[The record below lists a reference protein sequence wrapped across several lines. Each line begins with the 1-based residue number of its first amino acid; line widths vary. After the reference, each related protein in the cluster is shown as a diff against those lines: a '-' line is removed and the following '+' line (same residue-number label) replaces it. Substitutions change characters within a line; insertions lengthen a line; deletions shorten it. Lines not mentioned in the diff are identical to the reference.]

1 MKPALGAKRPV
12 LQAQADQPERAGLT
26 GPGSAP
32 QAPGQG
38 AGASDRAGGA
48 AAPGEPLLSIE
59 HLRVSF
65 GDTLAVDDV
74 SLTIGRGERVALVG
88 ESGSGKSVTALAIL
102 RLLRD
107 AEQGGRIRFD
117 GRELGAASERAM
129 RGLRGAQI
137 AMIFQEPMT
146 ALNPLCTVGDQIV
159 ETIVLHDGVS
169 RREARA
175 RAIALLGRTGI
186 AEPER
191 RVDSYPHQLSGGQ
204 RQRAMIA
211 MALACRPRLL
221 LADEPTTALDV
232 TIRAQI
238 VELLLDL
245 QRDAELT
252 RGMSI
257 LLITHDLNLVRRFAQ
272 RVAVMEKGR
281 LVESG
286 EVEQIFAE
294 PEHPYTRKLLNSRPQ
309 RTAAPVLPIAPVM
322 LDAREVT
329 VGFRQKLPGLAG
341 WFRSGRFTAVK
352 QVSVSVRQG
361 ETLGVVGESGSGKS
375 TLAMALL
382 GLQRIEAGRI
392 EFDGRPLASWR
403 GADARRLRARMQVVF
418 QDPFGS
424 LSPRHT
430 IERIVGEGLALHRPE
445 LSAEALR
452 ERVTAVLREVGLDR
466 TVLHRYPHE
475 FSGGQRQRIAI
486 ARALV
491 LEPSILVLDEPTSAL
506 DVSIQQQVLKLL
518 ANLQRKYNLG
528 YVFISHDLEVIG
540 AMAHRVAVMQ
550 GGEIVESG
558 EVGKIFTQP
567 SHPYTRKLLAAVG
580 QPGLPQ

>member
-1 MKPALGAKRPV
+1 MSDTAVAK
-12 LQAQADQPERAGLT
+12 
-26 GPGSAP
+26 S
-32 QAPGQG
+32 
-38 AGASDRAGGA
+38 
-48 AAPGEPLLSIE
+48 GEPLLSLE
-59 HLRVSF
+59 HLHVRF
-65 GDTLAVDDV
+65 GDTVAVDDV
-74 SLTIGRGERVALVG
+74 TLAIGRGERVALVG

-107 AEQGGRIRFD
+107 ADVSGTIRLAGQD
-117 GRELGAASERAM
+117 LAGKSEREM
-129 RGLRGAQI
+129 RGLRGSDI

-146 ALNPLCTVGDQIV
+146 ALNPLYTIGAQIG
-159 ETIVLHDGVS
+159 ETIVLHDGVTAA
-169 RREARA
+169 EARK
-175 RAIALLGRTGI
+175 RAIALLARTGI

-238 VELLLDL
+238 VDLLLEL
-245 QRDAELT
+245 QREEAEK
-252 RGMSI
+252 RGMAI
-257 LLITHDLNLVRRFAQ
+257 LLITHDLNLVRHFAD
-272 RVAVMEKGR
+272 RVAVMERGK

-286 EVEQIFAE
+286 PVERIFAQ
-294 PEHPYTRKLLNSRPQ
+294 PEHPYTQRLLNSRPQ
-309 RTAAPVLPIAPVM
+309 RAVVPVMPIAPVV
-322 LDAREVT
+322 LDARHVS
-329 VGFRQKLPGLAG
+329 VQFARKRPGFAG
-341 WFRSGRFTAVK
+341 WFGTVPVTAVAD
-352 QVSVSVRQG
+352 VSVSVRQG
-361 ETLGVVGESGSGKS
+361 ETLGIVGESGSGKS

-382 GLQRIEAGRI
+382 GLQKTTHGEI
-392 EFDGRPLASWR
+392 EFQGRALSTYR
-403 GADARRLRARMQVVF
+403 GREQTALRSNMQVVF
-418 QDPFGS
+418 QDPFSS

-430 IERIVGEGLALHRPE
+430 IERIVGEGLELHRPE
-445 LSAEALR
+445 LTPDARRAKSL
-452 ERVTAVLREVGLDR
+452 AVLREVGLDR

-491 LEPSILVLDEPTSAL
+491 LEPRILILDEPTSAL

-518 ANLQRKYNLG
+518 ANLQQKYNLG

-550 GGEIVESG
+550 EGVVVESG
-558 EVGKIFTQP
+558 EVAEIFARP
-567 SHPYTRKLLAAVG
+567 SHPYTQKLLKAVWKA
-580 QPGLPQ
+580 

>member
-1 MKPALGAKRPV
+1 MSEPV
-12 LQAQADQPERAGLT
+12 VSNPR
-26 GPGSAP
+26 
-32 QAPGQG
+32 
-38 AGASDRAGGA
+38 
-48 AAPGEPLLSIE
+48 EPLLSLE
-59 HLRVSF
+59 HLHVRF
-65 GDTLAVDDV
+65 GDTVAVEDVTLA
-74 SLTIGRGERVALVG
+74 IGRGERVALVG
-88 ESGSGKSVTALAIL
+88 ESGSGKSVTALSIL

-107 AEQGGRIRFD
+107 ADVSGTIRFAGQD
-117 GRELGAASERAM
+117 LSAKSEREM
-129 RGLRGAQI
+129 RGLRGSDI

-146 ALNPLCTVGDQIV
+146 ALNPLYTIGVQIG

-169 RREARA
+169 AVEARK
-175 RAIALLGRTGI
+175 RAIALLARTGV

-238 VELLLDL
+238 VDLLLEL
-245 QRDAELT
+245 QREEAEK
-252 RGMSI
+252 RGMAI
-257 LLITHDLNLVRRFAQ
+257 LLITHDLNLVRHFAE
-272 RVAVMEKGR
+272 RVAVMERGR

-286 EVEQIFAE
+286 PVERIFAE
-294 PEHPYTRKLLNSRPQ
+294 PEHPYTQRLLSSRPQ
-309 RTAAPVLPIAPVM
+309 RAVAPVMPIAPVV
-322 LDAREVT
+322 LDARHVS
-329 VGFRQKLPGLAG
+329 VQFARKRPGFAG
-341 WFRSGRFTAVK
+341 WFGTVPVTAVAD
-352 QVSVSVRQG
+352 VSVSVRQG
-361 ETLGVVGESGSGKS
+361 ETLGIVGESGSGKS

-382 GLQRIEAGRI
+382 GLQKTAGGEI
-392 EFDGRPLASWR
+392 EFQGRALSTYR
-403 GADARRLRARMQVVF
+403 GREQTALRSNMQVVF
-418 QDPFGS
+418 QDPFSS

-430 IERIVGEGLALHRPE
+430 IERIVGEGLELHRPE
-445 LSAEALR
+445 MTPDARRAKSL
-452 ERVTAVLREVGLDR
+452 AVLREVGLDR

-491 LEPSILVLDEPTSAL
+491 LEPRILILDEPTSAL

-518 ANLQRKYNLG
+518 ANLQQKYNLG

-550 GGEIVESG
+550 GGAVVESG
-558 EVGKIFTQP
+558 EVAEIFTKP
-567 SHPYTRKLLAAVG
+567 SHPYTQKLLKAVWKA
-580 QPGLPQ
+580 